1 MGTEVLRPQDCLNH
15 RLNLPVTVPRR
26 RCSPPAGNPPRSGS
40 RKPADL
46 SFHQKKQQPSRRGT
60 EGTPLAGKP
69 PGKNATAK
77 NGTMGR
83 VTILKRG
90 QSLDCIKACDPR
102 TNESLAGEL
111 IVSTTDRL
119 GPDPSFIPRQI
130 GLTATTL
137 PRPVYAGSAFSLSP
151 SPSSL
156 PLPTFFSVKKCF
168 EDSATKDLR
177 RLLRLD

>member
-1 MGTEVLRPQDCLNH
+1 
-15 RLNLPVTVPRR
+15 
-26 RCSPPAGNPPRSGS
+26 
-40 RKPADL
+40 
-46 SFHQKKQQPSRRGT
+46 
-60 EGTPLAGKP
+60 
-69 PGKNATAK
+69 
-77 NGTMGR
+77 MGR

-90 QSLDCIKACDPR
+90 QSLDCIKGGRACDPGTSGR

-119 GPDPSFIPRQI
+119 GSDPAFIPRQI

-156 PLPTFFSVKKCF
+156 PLPTFSVKKCF